1 VLWLVSINFILQG
14 LFRRLVNI
22 LQKMIDCRQ
31 VSEGTETYQ
40 STQDALEIAR
50 PGAHEGAVYT
60 HRSRAV
66 RGMRA

>member
-1 VLWLVSINFILQG
+1 
-14 LFRRLVNI
+14 
-22 LQKMIDCRQ
+22 MIDCRQ